1 MTVKPIKIEIVTS
14 YISDIERIVEAV
26 KKLRKSN
33 PDETLEVT
41 VRVEKFGNVKNIV
54 HPWLDGETNVDDFA
68 EKISHRLQKF
78 LEEQR

>member
-26 KKLRKSN
+26 RNIRKSN

-41 VRVEKFGNVKNIV
+41 VRVEKMCSTHKAIKTDFKKS
-54 HPWLDGETNVDDFA
+54 LDYLLL
-68 EKISHRLQKF
+68 LQLLDQKTGKS
-78 LEEQR
+78 LV

>member
-1 MTVKPIKIEIVTS
+1 MTTNPIKIEIVTS
-14 YISDIERIVEAV
+14 CISDVERIVEV
-26 KKLRKSN
+26 VRKLRKSN

-41 VRVEKFGNVKNIV
+41 VRVEKMGNVKNIV

-68 EKISHRLQKF
+68 EKISHRFQEF

>member
-1 MTVKPIKIEIVTS
+1 MIIKPIKIEIVTS
-14 YISDIERIVEAV
+14 CISDIERIIEAV
-26 KKLRKSN
+26 RKLRKSN
-33 PDETLEVT
+33 PDEVLEVK

-68 EKISHRLQKF
+68 EKISHRLQEF

>member
-1 MTVKPIKIEIVTS
+1 MTLKPIKIEIVTS
-14 YISDIERIVEAV
+14 CISDVERILEAV
-26 KKLRKSN
+26 RKLRKSN

-41 VRVEKFGNVKNIV
+41 IRVEKFGNVKNIV

-68 EKISHRLQKF
+68 EKISHRLQEF

>member
-33 PDETLEVT
+33 PDEVLEVT

-54 HPWLDGETNVDDFA
+54 HPWLDGEANVDEFT
-68 EKISHRLQKF
+68 EKISHRLQEF

>member
-14 YISDIERIVEAV
+14 CISDVERILKAV
-26 KKLRKSN
+26 RKLRKSN

-41 VRVEKFGNVKNIV
+41 IRVEKFGNVKNIV

-68 EKISHRLQKF
+68 EKISHRLQEF

>member
-1 MTVKPIKIEIVTS
+1 MITNPIKIEIVTS
-14 YISDIERIVEAV
+14 CISDVERIVEAV
-26 KKLRKSN
+26 RNIRKSN

-41 VRVEKFGNVKNIV
+41 IRVEKFGNVKNIV

-68 EKISHRLQKF
+68 EKISHRLQEF